1 MKYFYEDKS
10 GTFSVRMGTRL
21 DFGPHL
27 HGHLEIVGML
37 EGCAAGFIES
47 RKYEITPGDVFV
59 VFPNQIHYYESRMD
73 EEYIILLFPVE
84 IADEFAYLFHQNIP
98 EDALL
103 KNAMKDTEL
112 SYGLR
117 SLNRILENY
126 DKENPAAQ
134 MMQVKG
140 YFLLVLGRILTK
152 LALCPANP
160 AERTTVNMILNYCM
174 SHFSERLLL
183 EDVAQALH
191 INKYYI
197 SHLFSQRLSMG
208 FGDYVRTLRVGEAC
222 RLLEKQTMSMT
233 DVAYSV
239 GFSSTRTFNRAFIR
253 YVGMTPR
260 EYQKKQ
266 MEVGPGARLL
276 YEHSLHQNHIEH
288 RWNDDTKEKV
298 MLPFMEKDNEGNA
311 YEFGQAE
318 GSGQEID

>member
-1 MKYFYEDKS
+1 
-10 GTFSVRMGTRL
+10 
-21 DFGPHL
+21 
-27 HGHLEIVGML
+27 
-37 EGCAAGFIES
+37 
-47 RKYEITPGDVFV
+47 
-59 VFPNQIHYYESRMD
+59 
-73 EEYIILLFPVE
+73 
-84 IADEFAYLFHQNIP
+84 
-98 EDALL
+98 
-103 KNAMKDTEL
+103 
-112 SYGLR
+112 
-117 SLNRILENY
+117 
-126 DKENPAAQ
+126 
-134 MMQVKG
+134 
-140 YFLLVLGRILTK
+140 
-152 LALCPANP
+152 
-160 AERTTVNMILNYCM
+160 
-174 SHFSERLLL
+174 
-183 EDVAQALH
+183 
-191 INKYYI
+191 
-197 SHLFSQRLSMG
+197 MG

-222 RLLEKQTMSMT
+222 RLLEKQTLSMT